1 MKKNTLTIIALVL
14 MAALLMGCGSSSKT
28 EAPADKPAAESA
40 EQPSAETETLPGG
53 WSAPESFEI
62 TEEQRAAFE
71 KATQGMM
78 GVSFEPVACL
88 GRQVVAGTNYALL
101 CRGLA
106 IVPDAKPYYTVAY
119 VYADLQGGAELLGFR
134 DLTPQGEFV
143 QDAGAAEGLLGGWS
157 VPEDQADGLAAF
169 EKAMEGL
176 TGVNYVPVQVIGQQ
190 IVSGTNYCV
199 IAQST
204 VVYPDAKPGFT
215 LVTLYKD
222 LNGSVKMTDA
232 VDFEIPGAP
241 EQLS

>member
-1 MKKNTLTIIALVL
+1 MKKNTIVFIALL
-14 MAALLMGCGSSSKT
+14 MAAALLMGCGSAKNET
-28 EAPADKPAAESA
+28 PAEKPAEEPAGEAEAS
-40 EQPSAETETLPGG
+40 LGG
-53 WSAPESFEI
+53 WSVPESFEI

-71 KATQGMM
+71 KAAGSML
-78 GVSFEPVACL
+78 GVDYELVACL
-88 GRQVVAGTNYALL
+88 GRQVVSGSNYALL
-101 CRGLA
+101 CRA
-106 IVPDAKPYYTVAY
+106 KAVSPEAKPFFTVCY
-119 VYADLQGGAELLGFR
+119 VYADLQGGAQLLGFR
-134 DLTPQGEFV
+134 DLTPQGEFT
-143 QDAGAAEGLLGGWS
+143 QDAGAAQGLLGGWS
-157 VPEDQADGLAAF
+157 VPEDQADGMAAF

-176 TGVNYVPVQVIGQQ
+176 TGVKYVPVSVIGQQ
-190 IVSGTNYCV
+190 VVSGTNYCV